1 MKPELQA
8 KFLQYWLE
16 GTSRDRG
23 FTLLEL
29 LVVIMII
36 GLLSALALPSF
47 LSQASKARESEAL
60 TYVGS
65 INRSQQAYYLEKSEF
80 GTLNDLQV
88 GLSSS
93 KNYTYASLPI
103 GAGMSAVALTTATPA
118 GVMRGYAGRVWL
130 GVLSDGTATSLSI
143 VCQGTAASV
152 PVIVGTACP

>member
-1 MKPELQA
+1 MRTELQA
-8 KFLQYWLE
+8 KFLQYWIGAIPRE
-16 GTSRDRG
+16 RG

-36 GLLSALALPSF
+36 GLLSAIALPSF

-65 INRSQQAYYLEKSEF
+65 INRSQQAYFLEKNTF
-80 GTLNDLQV
+80 GNLQDLQV

-93 KNYTYASLPI
+93 KNYTYASIPVGSGSL
-103 GAGMSAVALTTATPA
+103 AAAMTTATPA

-130 GVLSDGTATSLSI
+130 GVTSDGTATSWSI
-143 VCQGTAASV
+143 VCQGQAATV
-152 PVIVGTACP
+152 PVVTGTLCP